1 MVFDG
6 QLFQI
11 DQIQS
16 ASTITEKAPYPATE
30 GHITRVRVY
39 FIKGGSVGLDP
50 RWTVEDFAKFMGAA
64 MGKAADFITVG
75 HPTHPATKEAR

>member
-6 QLFQI
+6 TLFQI

-30 GHITRVRVY
+30 GSVTRVRVY
-39 FIKGGSVGLDP
+39 FIKGGSVALDP
-50 RWTVEDFAKFMGAA
+50 RWKVEDFSAFLAA
-64 MGKAADFITVG
+64 AIHKKLDTITVG
-75 HPTHPATKEAR
+75 HPTHPDTKEK